1 VTLPRAATSQGQA
14 GLDALLADPRHALIA
29 ADFDGTLSP
38 IVDRPADARAHPGA
52 VPALAALAQVVG
64 TVAVITGRPAQEAVT
79 LGGLA
84 AVPGLVVLG
93 HYGWQRWQDGQLA
106 DAPSP
111 PAVQAAREALPGVL
125 REAGA
130 PDGTWVEDK
139 AHAVAVHTRGTAD
152 PEGALSRLR
161 GPLGELAGR
170 LGLAAEPG
178 RLVIELRPPGVDKG
192 SALTG
197 LAGERAAR
205 SVLFCGDDLGDLPA
219 FAAVRALR
227 ADGIPGCAVAS
238 ASAESP
244 QVADAADLVVDGPG
258 GVVELLTELAGQIK
272 DLAAERGG
280 VSRPGHSLSEVSW
293 SPSHRAGGSA
303 AAVAASAA
311 LRRWR
316 SASGMTSAWCRASAV
331 SEMSYGLTS
340 RASAASVAAA
350 PASRESTSAQ
360 PRSEST
366 GPSWATRFMPSLI
379 GLTSSTSASAQAAS
393 DRG

>member
-1 VTLPRAATSQGQA
+1 LTLPAAATPEGQA

-38 IVDRPADARAHPGA
+38 IVARPGDARAHPGA
-52 VPALAALAQVVG
+52 VPALTALAQVVG
-64 TVAVITGRPAQEAVT
+64 TVAVITGRPAAEAVT

-125 REAGA
+125 RAAQA

-192 SALTG
+192 AALTG

-238 ASAESP
+238 ASAESVP
-244 QVADAADLVVDGPG
+244 VADAADLVVDGPA

-272 DLAAERGG
+272 D
-280 VSRPGHSLSEVSW
+280 
-293 SPSHRAGGSA
+293 
-303 AAVAASAA
+303 
-311 LRRWR
+311 
-316 SASGMTSAWCRASAV
+316 
-331 SEMSYGLTS
+331 
-340 RASAASVAAA
+340 
-350 PASRESTSAQ
+350 Q
-360 PRSEST
+360 
-366 GPSWATRFMPSLI
+366 
-379 GLTSSTSASAQAAS
+379 
-393 DRG
+393 